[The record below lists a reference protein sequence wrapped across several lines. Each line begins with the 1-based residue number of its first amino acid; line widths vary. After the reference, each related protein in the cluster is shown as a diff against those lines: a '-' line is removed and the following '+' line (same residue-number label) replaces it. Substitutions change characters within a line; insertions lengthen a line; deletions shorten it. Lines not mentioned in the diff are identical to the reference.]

1 MTRAPLRIVTL
12 TVSDTRTP
20 ETDEGGRVLGAC
32 LEKAGLTV
40 ASHAI
45 VRDDIA
51 SIREAITSVAASC
64 DAIITTGGTGLGPRD
79 VTVAALEPIFV
90 KRMDGFGEQF
100 RRLSWDDVGPRAMLS
115 NATAGLIGST
125 CVFALPGSPKA
136 IPLAVERLV
145 APILEHAVKI
155 ARGGGH

>member
-1 MTRAPLRIVTL
+1 MSQADAKPLVIVTL

-20 ETDEGGRVLGAC
+20 ETDEGGRTLRAR
-32 LEKAGLTV
+32 LESAGFGV
-40 ASHAI
+40 AEHRI
-45 VRDDIA
+45 VRDDV
-51 SIREAITSVAASC
+51 EAIRAAILGISA

-79 VTVAALEPIFV
+79 VTVAAVEGVFT

-100 RRLSWDDVGPRAMLS
+100 RRASWDDVGPRAMLS
-115 NATAGLIGST
+115 NATAGLVGTT

-136 IPLAVERLV
+136 IPLAVGIL
-145 APILEHAVKI
+145 APILAHAIAI